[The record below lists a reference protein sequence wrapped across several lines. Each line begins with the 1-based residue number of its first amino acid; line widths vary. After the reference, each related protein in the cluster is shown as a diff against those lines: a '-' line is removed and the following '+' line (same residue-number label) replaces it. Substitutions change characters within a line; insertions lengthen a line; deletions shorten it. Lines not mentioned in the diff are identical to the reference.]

1 MKLINSR
8 KEIDDFMNER
18 PRTPFFDEEEEHHGP
33 CWEVKIDR
41 EDKKA
46 MIFLIDG
53 EEKLSYP
60 LSKVDN
66 SLLTIEKISGL
77 IKLLRNGDF
86 SGIKKVLKGR

>member
-1 MKLINSR
+1 
-8 KEIDDFMNER
+8 
-18 PRTPFFDEEEEHHGP
+18 
-33 CWEVKIDR
+33 
-41 EDKKA
+41 